1 MLEDVLHD
9 GENGRFARRHPD
21 PLAGAVILQSRR
33 AEKSWIIG
41 FMFWL
46 GISKTLAGPMD
57 LHIFV
62 VLDEL
67 RFLGVFMRRS
77 PDPLAGAMILQT
89 PITLNTPK
97 NPKTP

>member
-1 MLEDVLHD
+1 
-9 GENGRFARRHPD
+9 
-21 PLAGAVILQSRR
+21 
-33 AEKSWIIG
+33 
-41 FMFWL
+41 
-46 GISKTLAGPMD
+46 MD

-62 VLDEL
+62 VLDEM

-97 NPKTP
+97 NPKTL